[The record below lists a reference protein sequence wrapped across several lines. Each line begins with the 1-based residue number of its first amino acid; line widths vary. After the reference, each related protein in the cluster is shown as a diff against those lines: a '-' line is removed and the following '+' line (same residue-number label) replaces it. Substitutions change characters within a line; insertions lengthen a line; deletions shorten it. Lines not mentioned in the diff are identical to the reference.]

1 MEGGGV
7 GWWGRV
13 TGVWVDRGAV
23 WRNGGVWHQARIND
37 RTKGLLPASGG
48 RRERERGP
56 RGGVAPLMHSK
67 STHCLQGDAASVNHT
82 VQKGETDMWR
92 HTVWHHRPQTTV
104 TSSKWTGV
112 FLTHASAKESAY
124 RLIKKVHCRCVPA
137 TCIHIYTYTR
147 THTHTGL
154 WRFCESIL
162 PSFNAHEY
170 IYSKRG
176 IKCKKN
182 QKQFRFIFRVRT
194 IPVFSPSLRF
204 LVSYKRVINTL
215 CRVMNCVKKIP
226 PDSSN
231 IVVETTVCY
240 LFVWVPTGMA
250 LEGQRQTPRLL
261 VYA

>member
-92 HTVWHHRPQTTV
+92 HTVWHHRPQNTV
-104 TSSKWTGV
+104 SSRWTGG
-112 FLTHASAKESAY
+112 FQLTPPPRSQHTDWLKRSTAGVCQPHVYIFTHIHA
-124 RLIKKVHCRCVPA
+124 
-137 TCIHIYTYTR
+137 
-147 THTHTGL
+147 HTHTQA
-154 WRFCESIL
+154 CEGSVNPFYPL
-162 PSFNAHEY
+162 LMHMSLY
-170 IYSKRG
+170 IPKEKSKH
-176 IKCKKN
+176 KKN
-182 QKQFRFIFRVRT
+182 TVQIHLSYEDESCFFPPR
-194 IPVFSPSLRF
+194 S
-204 LVSYKRVINTL
+204 VSCCPIK
-215 CRVMNCVKKIP
+215 
-226 PDSSN
+226 
-231 IVVETTVCY
+231 
-240 LFVWVPTGMA
+240 
-250 LEGQRQTPRLL
+250 
-261 VYA
+261 